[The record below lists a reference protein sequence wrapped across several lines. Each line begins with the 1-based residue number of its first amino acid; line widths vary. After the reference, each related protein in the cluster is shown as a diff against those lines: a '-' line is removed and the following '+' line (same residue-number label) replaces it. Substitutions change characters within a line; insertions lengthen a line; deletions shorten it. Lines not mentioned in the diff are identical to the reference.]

1 MYITSKSINEI
12 LTAAR
17 GIQKTAN
24 DELGEKN
31 QPWNRLAGSQCLY
44 GMQWSRTPQRN
55 YKQSQLDFK
64 AWGLLRNKIT
74 AHTTLIP
81 DQNSGITCLCV
92 QLNKDERNF

>member
-31 QPWNRLAGSQCLY
+31 QP
-44 GMQWSRTPQRN
+44 
-55 YKQSQLDFK
+55 
-64 AWGLLRNKIT
+64 
-74 AHTTLIP
+74 
-81 DQNSGITCLCV
+81 
-92 QLNKDERNF
+92 

>member
-31 QPWNRLAGSQCLY
+31 QPWNRLAGNQCLY
-44 GMQWSRTPQRN
+44 GMRWSRTPQRN

-64 AWGLLRNKIT
+64 AWGLLKNKIT

-81 DQNSGITCLCV
+81 DQNKAIIELLCAV
-92 QLNKDERNF
+92 NQNERIF